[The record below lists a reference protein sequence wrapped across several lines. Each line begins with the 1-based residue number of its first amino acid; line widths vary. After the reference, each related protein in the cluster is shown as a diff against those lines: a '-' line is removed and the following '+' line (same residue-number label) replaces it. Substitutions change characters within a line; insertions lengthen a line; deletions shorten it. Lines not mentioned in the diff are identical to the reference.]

1 MNTEKKLIYSSD
13 ELRERRQLFDF
24 LDDSLIAYRK
34 KIKSKVEKP
43 SMSSFSS
50 NHNKNQRMSSR
61 YGYKP
66 VNDFSKIPEL
76 TKSSFKHDPDLLIRE
91 YFITKPSDRKHLRK
105 CTAKNVNSVEAIL
118 EILEWSTKNY
128 IQEGYDGAVD
138 ILAECNDV
146 VLKVASQRLI
156 DRIPNRSNISAQE
169 EKWEVLIKGI
179 ACSQVISAQRRF
191 NVITKLILERNNS
204 RSVKAAIIDALLI
217 MQSEVDVNSIKSH
230 LASFLTSNELDEY
243 IQKSAKEAMEEI
255 L

>member
-1 MNTEKKLIYSSD
+1 MNTEKRNIFSNNEFPNKGQNVD
-13 ELRERRQLFDF
+13 VF
-24 LDDSLIAYRK
+24 DSLIAHRK
-34 KIKSKVEKP
+34 KIKPKVEKHFRKV
-43 SMSSFSS
+43 SSGSS
-50 NHNKNQRMSSR
+50 KNQIDELEFGGKS
-61 YGYKP
+61 
-66 VNDFSKIPEL
+66 VNDYSKIPEL
-76 TKSSFKHDPDLLIRE
+76 TKSSFKNDPDLLIRE

-105 CTAKNVNSVEAIL
+105 CTAKHINSVEAIL

-128 IQEGYDGAVD
+128 VQEGYDGAVD

-156 DRIPNRSNISAQE
+156 DHIPNRSDISAQE

-191 NVITKLILERNNS
+191 NVITNLISETNNS

-230 LASFLTSNELDEY
+230 LASFLATNELDKY

-255 L
+255 S